1 MLVWQ
6 DMKRPNK
13 QGKSAIARPAAIAR
27 RLRGELGP
35 RAEGKLVAL
44 DQRTGKFV
52 VADDLDHLVQALL
65 FAGLASKSQLHIFRV
80 GERAAI
86 ELRRR

>member
-1 MLVWQ
+1 MTTRSR
-6 DMKRPNK
+6 KNR
-13 QGKSAIARPAAIAR
+13 KSGIARAATIER
-27 RLRGELGP
+27 RLRAELGA

-44 DQRTGKFV
+44 HERTGEYV
-52 VADDLDHLVQALL
+52 VADDLDHLVQAMIRG
-65 FAGLASKSQLHIFRV
+65 GLAASEQLHIFRV